1 MLLLLF
7 FFLCVNLLLCNCQTW
22 QPPFRILLSNKDN
35 KITRLKSGHLL
46 AGVGGFEPPHARV
59 KVWCLTAWLHPNIYF
74 WFYMG
79 WKMGL
84 EPTASG
90 ATNQRSNQLSYIHH
104 YYKITISILIN
115 FLYFV
120 NIFLQFFYSTLA
132 SIIVLALESSVH
144 VDNVTSIFP
153 FVSLL

>member
-1 MLLLLF
+1 MRKKAEKSLEISA
-7 FFLCVNLLLCNCQTW
+7 FLVFSCLHLNQT
-22 QPPFRILLSNKDN
+22 RIM
-35 KITRLKSGHLL
+35 
-46 AGVGGFEPPHARV
+46 AGMAGLEPATARV

-74 WFYMG
+74 RFYMG

-115 FLYFV
+115 FLCFV
-120 NIFLQFFYSTLA
+120 NIFLQFFYSALA
-132 SIIVLALESSVH
+132 SIIVLALESSVQ
-144 VDNVTSIFP
+144 VDKVISALP
-153 FVSLL
+153 LVSLL